1 MPTGND
7 DPIVRQFRE
16 QIAAIDLEIVA
27 ALNRRVALVKQ
38 LHAHKAQ
45 HGYDFVDPAR
55 EEWMRA
61 FVSRANEGPLSD
73 ESLIELYSHLVAVSK
88 REAARP

>member
-16 QIAAIDLEIVA
+16 QIAATDLEIVA
-27 ALNRRVALVKQ
+27 AFNRRVALVKQ

-45 HGYDFVDPAR
+45 QGYDAVDPAR
-55 EEWMRA
+55 EEWLLA

-73 ESLIELYSHLVAVSK
+73 EGLAELYRHLVAISK